1 MHISPMGYIVLK
13 NVETTSDEQIM
24 RGGGAGAQRTFQR
37 EVTAQ
42 QPNTNLWKASRAI
55 RDELRL
61 SSNLIF
67 ELSDDT

>member
-1 MHISPMGYIVLK
+1 MGYIMLK

-55 RDELRL
+55 SSSDELRL